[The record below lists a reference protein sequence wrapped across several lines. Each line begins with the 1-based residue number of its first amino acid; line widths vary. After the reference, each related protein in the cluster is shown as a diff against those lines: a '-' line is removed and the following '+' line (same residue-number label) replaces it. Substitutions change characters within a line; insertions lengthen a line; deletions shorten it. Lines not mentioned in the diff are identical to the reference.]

1 MKNDTKSIK
10 IAANLALNIVETSVN
25 REVTETENVSK
36 NYFMISDNSY
46 SMSSMITTL
55 KANLKDKIRNTIKD
69 WDTITLARFQV
80 MDETSNI
87 LRFDLEKLWNQISLL
102 LKNKLM
108 KT

>member
-10 IAANLALNIVETSVN
+10 IAANLALNIVETSIN

-55 KANLKDKIRNTIKD
+55 KEDLKDKIRNTIKD
-69 WDTITLARFQV
+69 
-80 MDETSNI
+80 
-87 LRFDLEKLWNQISLL
+87 
-102 LKNKLM
+102 
-108 KT
+108 